1 MFDLLYL
8 LTLPTVLLFALCGS
22 YGLMVAGEQI
32 KKALAKRKSQYIK
45 KKRLNALAGV
55 TVFSPTWWTRK

>member
-1 MFDLLYL
+1 MEVFDLLYL
-8 LTLPTVLLFALCGS
+8 LMLSTVLLFALCGS

-45 KKRLNALAGV
+45 KKRLNALAG
-55 TVFSPTWWTRK
+55 

>member
-1 MFDLLYL
+1 MEVFDLLYL

-22 YGLMVAGEQI
+22 YGLMAAGEQI

-45 KKRLNALAGV
+45 KEKTER
-55 TVFSPTWWTRK
+55 FSRWNSLFSNMVD

>member
-1 MFDLLYL
+1 MEVFDLLYL

-32 KKALAKRKSQYIK
+32 KKGKTERFGRCNSL
-45 KKRLNALAGV
+45 
-55 TVFSPTWWTRK
+55 FSDMVD